1 MDNKDMKLIAGR
13 MKTYMDMLGEIEF
26 LQDAFI
32 QRFNDKLISAEIFAT
47 IMNSMDKTMEL
58 IDQEMID
65 FRTNSMMEQLEDDN
79 EVTVF

>member
-32 QRFNDKLISAEIFAT
+32 QRFNDKLISAEVFAT

>member
-1 MDNKDMKLIAGR
+1 MDNKDMRLIARR
-13 MKTYMDMLGEIEF
+13 MNTYMDMLGEIEF

-65 FRTNSMMEQLEDDN
+65 FRTNNMMEQLEDDN

>member
-1 MDNKDMKLIAGR
+1 MDNKDMRLIAGR

-65 FRTNSMMEQLEDDN
+65 FRTNNMMEQLEDDN

>member
-1 MDNKDMKLIAGR
+1 MDNKDMRLIAGR

-26 LQDAFI
+26 LQYAFI
-32 QRFNDKLISAEIFAT
+32 QRFNDKLISAEVFAT